1 MLSGRPESGAGRY
14 VRWYDHA
21 DHKDFDVCADDHCQ
35 RYQGLTRAVGETVRK
50 AVDSTWG
57 QVLTFDGGICD
68 ARFSKCC
75 GGVTEKF
82 SVCWDDRDY
91 DYLKALPETPSHKES
106 EKAFCDTSDPEIL
119 SQVLNSYDRTT
130 ADFYS
135 WEKEYSKEEISSLIS
150 SGSGTDIG
158 ELVSLKP
165 LERGASGRIYLL
177 EVVGTKNSFIVGKEL
192 EIRRI
197 LSESHLKSSAFE
209 VFYRNPDGE
218 MVREA
223 ARCGVSGCGAD
234 DSQRTASWTSLVLK
248 GKGWGHGVGLCQI
261 GAAVMA
267 SRGYTFGEILEHYYP
282 GTVVG
287 PVPEPSADS
296 VPDSVPGSS
305 AEDSPA
311 GFVSDSVEAK
321 DGGNR

>member
-1 MLSGRPESGAGRY
+1 M
-14 VRWYDHA
+14 
-21 DHKDFDVCADDHCQ
+21 
-35 RYQGLTRAVGETVRK
+35 
-50 AVDSTWG
+50 
-57 QVLTFDGGICD
+57 
-68 ARFSKCC
+68 
-75 GGVTEKF
+75 
-82 SVCWDDRDY
+82 
-91 DYLKALPETPSHKES
+91 
-106 EKAFCDTSDPEIL
+106 
-119 SQVLNSYDRTT
+119 
-130 ADFYS
+130 
-135 WEKEYSKEEISSLIS
+135 IS

-165 LERGASGRIYLL
+165 LERGASGRICLL

-218 MVREA
+218 LVREA
-223 ARCGVSGCGAD
+223 ARCGVSGSAAD
-234 DSQRTASWTSLVLK
+234 DSQRTASWTGLSQRTASRTDLSQRAASWTSLVLK

-296 VPDSVPGSS
+296 VLDSAAGPVPDSP
-305 AEDSPA
+305 
-311 GFVSDSVEAK
+311 
-321 DGGNR
+321 GGNEGGNL